1 MQVKLRFVFALM
13 FMLFI
18 VISCEKENDF
28 SEIPFLEFVGHEF
41 TQKDGQ
47 RFIRVEL
54 YFNDR
59 DGDIGLNDEDTLSPF
74 NLGSEYFNNLWVTGF
89 LVVNG
94 VFRDT
99 FPGFDGRIPDLTP
112 QGQNKSLEGSIFYT
126 LPTDG
131 LAVGDSMAYEFIL
144 IDRALNRSNSVVSP
158 VIRIAE

>member
-1 MQVKLRFVFALM
+1 MRIKLLSVFALVVGLLT
-13 FMLFI
+13 F
-18 VISCEKENDF
+18 VSCEKENDF
-28 SEIPFLEFVGHEF
+28 SEIPFLKFVGHEF

-47 RFIRVEL
+47 RLLRVEL

-59 DGDIGLNDEDTLSPF
+59 DGDIGLNDADTLPPF
-74 NLGSEYFNNLWVTGF
+74 DIGSEYFNNLWVTAF

-112 QGQNKSLEGSIFYT
+112 QGQNKSLEGSIFYD
-126 LPTDG
+126 LPTDA
-131 LAVGDSMAYEFIL
+131 LNVGDSIAYEFIL
-144 IDRALNRSNSVVSP
+144 IDRALNRSDAVLSP

>member
-1 MQVKLRFVFALM
+1 MQVKPKYFFAL
-13 FMLFI
+13 I
-18 VISCEKENDF
+18 VGLLIVFSCEKENDF
-28 SEIPFLEFVGHEF
+28 SEIPFLKFVGHEF
-41 TQKDGQ
+41 TEKDGQ

-59 DGDIGLNDEDTLSPF
+59 DGDIGLNDGDTLPPF

-94 VFRDT
+94 IFRDT

-112 QGQNKSLEGSIFYT
+112 QGQNKSLEGSIFYD

-144 IDRALNRSNSVVSP
+144 IDRALNRSDAVLSP